1 MRVSN
6 NTSYELGIAALNR
19 QQTTQVKTLEQI
31 SSGRRMLTPAD
42 DPSAYARAMEV
53 SQAESVNT
61 QQATNRQY
69 AASNFAM
76 LEGILGDVTNM
87 LQNAQ
92 QLVVSA
98 GNGTLNDSGRID
110 IATELRGNLGELLGL
125 ANRTDGNGQYLFSGF
140 QGSTKPFADTG
151 SGVQYFGDEG
161 LRMIQVSAS
170 RQLAVNES
178 GREVFERIPAS
189 GGGNQSVFKT
199 ISNLI
204 DILETP
210 VVTPADKTALANGL
224 RVAQTDL
231 ANALDNVLSV
241 RASVGIRMKELDTLN
256 DSGDDLSIQY
266 KQQLAEL
273 QDVDY
278 AKAISSLTQQQSY
291 LEATQM
297 AFIKVQGLSLFDFL
311 R

>member
-31 SSGRRMLTPAD
+31 SSGRRVLTPAD

-110 IATELRGNLGELLGL
+110 ISTELRGNLGELLGL

-140 QGSTKPFADTG
+140 QGSTKPFTDTG
-151 SGVQYFGDEG
+151 SGIQYFGDEG

-224 RVAQTDL
+224 RAAQTDL

>member
-178 GREVFERIPAS
+178 GGKYSNVFRRPA
-189 GGGNQSVFKT
+189 
-199 ISNLI
+199 
-204 DILETP
+204 
-210 VVTPADKTALANGL
+210 AA
-224 RVAQTDL
+224 
-231 ANALDNVLSV
+231 
-241 RASVGIRMKELDTLN
+241 
-256 DSGDDLSIQY
+256 
-266 KQQLAEL
+266 
-273 QDVDY
+273 
-278 AKAISSLTQQQSY
+278 
-291 LEATQM
+291 
-297 AFIKVQGLSLFDFL
+297 IKVCSRQSPI
-311 R
+311 

>member
-110 IATELRGNLGELLGL
+110 IATELRGILGELLGL

>member
-87 LQNAQ
+87 LQNTQ

-224 RVAQTDL
+224 RAAQTDL

>member
-151 SGVQYFGDEG
+151 SGVQYFGDQG

-199 ISNLI
+199 LSNLV

>member
-1 MRVSN
+1 
-6 NTSYELGIAALNR
+6 
-19 QQTTQVKTLEQI
+19 
-31 SSGRRMLTPAD
+31 MLTPAD
-42 DPSAYARAMEV
+42 YPSAYARAMEV
-53 SQAESVNT
+53 SQAESVKT

-87 LQNAQ
+87 LQNTQ

-140 QGSTKPFADTG
+140 SGAQPNRFADTG
-151 SGVQYFGDEG
+151 SGVQYFGDAG
-161 LRMIQVSAS
+161 LRTIQVSAS

-178 GREVFERIPAS
+178 GREVFERIPVS

-199 ISNLI
+199 ISNLV

-224 RVAQTDL
+224 RAAQTDL

-241 RASVGIRMKELDTLN
+241 RASVGIRMKGLDTLN
-256 DSGDDLSIQY
+256 DSGRRFEHSIQAAACRTAGCRLC
-266 KQQLAEL
+266 KSHQQP
-273 QDVDY
+273 Y
-278 AKAISSLTQQQSY
+278 PTAKLSGSDPDGIH
-291 LEATQM
+291 
-297 AFIKVQGLSLFDFL
+297 QGAGLIVV
-311 R
+311 

>member
-69 AASNFAM
+69 AANNFAM

-87 LQNAQ
+87 LQNTQ

-224 RVAQTDL
+224 RAAQTDL

>member
-210 VVTPADKTALANGL
+210 VVIPADKTALANGL

>member
-1 MRVSN
+1 
-6 NTSYELGIAALNR
+6 
-19 QQTTQVKTLEQI
+19 
-31 SSGRRMLTPAD
+31 
-42 DPSAYARAMEV
+42 MEV

-224 RVAQTDL
+224 RAAQTDL

>member
-1 MRVSN
+1 M
-6 NTSYELGIAALNR
+6 
-19 QQTTQVKTLEQI
+19 
-31 SSGRRMLTPAD
+31 
-42 DPSAYARAMEV
+42 
-53 SQAESVNT
+53 
-61 QQATNRQY
+61 
-69 AASNFAM
+69 
-76 LEGILGDVTNM
+76 
-87 LQNAQ
+87 
-92 QLVVSA
+92 
-98 GNGTLNDSGRID
+98 
-110 IATELRGNLGELLGL
+110 
-125 ANRTDGNGQYLFSGF
+125 
-140 QGSTKPFADTG
+140 
-151 SGVQYFGDEG
+151 
-161 LRMIQVSAS
+161 
-170 RQLAVNES
+170 
-178 GREVFERIPAS
+178 
-189 GGGNQSVFKT
+189 FKT

>member
-224 RVAQTDL
+224 RAAQTDR

>member
-151 SGVQYFGDEG
+151 SGVQYSGDEG

-224 RVAQTDL
+224 RAAQTDL

>member
-53 SQAESVNT
+53 SQAESVNM

>member
-224 RVAQTDL
+224 RAAQTDL

>member
-6 NTSYELGIAALNR
+6 NTSYEIGIAALNR
-19 QQTTQVKTLEQI
+19 QQTAQVKTLEQI

-53 SQAESVNT
+53 SQADSVNT

-69 AASNFAM
+69 AASNFAI
-76 LEGILGDVTNM
+76 LEGTLGDVTNV

-98 GNGTLNDSGRID
+98 RNGTLDDGARIA
-110 IATELRGNLGELLGL
+110 IATELRGNFGEMLGL
-125 ANRTDGNGQYLFSGF
+125 ANRTDGNGQYLFSGV

-161 LRMIQVSAS
+161 LRMIQASAS

-178 GREVFERIPAS
+178 GKEVFERIPAS

-199 ISNLI
+199 LSDLI
-204 DILETP
+204 GILETP
-210 VVTPADKTALANGL
+210 VATPADKTALANGL
-224 RVAQTDL
+224 TTAQTNL
-231 ANALDNVLSV
+231 ANALDNVLRV
-241 RASVGIRMKELDTLN
+241 HASVGIRMKELDTLN

-297 AFIKVQGLSLFDFL
+297 AFVKVQGLSLFDFL

>member
-125 ANRTDGNGQYLFSGF
+125 ANRTDGNGQNLFSGF